1 MSLTLSF
8 PLTMIKFLFAPWIS
22 IFVVTLFAS
31 VSCFGKTE
39 VGAPAIVCSAYNF
52 RKGSVFEAIEKAA
65 LCGIPYIETFTN
77 QGLSPDDP
85 TRIYALSEDQVK
97 RLKAHLDQYGVKIAS
112 CMGAVSKDEV
122 KARAFFD
129 AVQRLGAKNVGTD
142 SVDAIDTI
150 EKIIGDYDLTVAFH
164 NHPSSP
170 QKPDYR
176 NSDPYFMRSLLE
188 GRHERIGVCSD
199 TGHHATSNVI
209 PLEAIRLLAGRI
221 KSVHLKDRAAIGRK
235 TPDQVLGTGVVGIEE
250 ILRELDRQRFLGWLI
265 IEYETNPED
274 NLDDIRG
281 CAAFIRSRVTTQSLV
296 P

>member
-1 MSLTLSF
+1 M
-8 PLTMIKFLFAPWIS
+8 
-22 IFVVTLFAS
+22 VVMALLIGI
-31 VSCFGKTE
+31 SCFGETARN
-39 VGAPAIVCSAYNF
+39 VPAIVCSTYNF

-85 TRIYALSEDQVK
+85 ARIYALSEDQVR
-97 RLKAHLDQYGVKIAS
+97 RLRAHLQKHGVKIAS
-112 CMGAVSKDEV
+112 CMGAVSKDET

-129 AVQRLGAKNVGTD
+129 TVQRLGAQNIGTD

-164 NHPSSP
+164 NHPNSP
-170 QKPDYR
+170 QKPGYR
-176 NSDPYFMRSLLE
+176 NSDPHFMRTLLE

-199 TGHHATSNVI
+199 TGHHATSNVV

-235 TPDQVLGTGVVGIEE
+235 TPDQVLGTGVVEIAE
-250 ILRELDRQRFLGWLI
+250 ILRELDRQQFTGWLI
-265 IEYETNPED
+265 IEYETSPED
-274 NLDDIRG
+274 NLDDVRR
-281 CAAFIRSRVTTQSLV
+281 CAAFIRSQLNTRSSA